1 MFNNIKLLLP
11 TINNLQI
18 KSQTLITNIKGYP
31 LWGNKTII
39 DTLAMLSTV
48 VLFPDPLRPIFG
60 PLNKLTIPLY
70 PHKVDLKAQTAI
82 SLTAR
87 FKVEI

>member
-1 MFNNIKLLLP
+1 
-11 TINNLQI
+11 
-18 KSQTLITNIKGYP
+18 
-31 LWGNKTII
+31 
-39 DTLAMLSTV
+39 MLSTV
-48 VLFPDPLRPIFG
+48 VLFPDRLRPIFE

-70 PHKVDLKAQTAI
+70 PHKVDLKGQIAT